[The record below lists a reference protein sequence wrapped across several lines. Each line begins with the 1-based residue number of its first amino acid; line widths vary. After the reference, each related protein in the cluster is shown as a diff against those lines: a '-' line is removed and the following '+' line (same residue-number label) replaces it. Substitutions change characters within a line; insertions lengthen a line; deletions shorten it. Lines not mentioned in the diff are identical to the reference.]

1 MGEAVKNLY
10 VHFPFC
16 RGKCTYCALCSKA
29 GVSPADREAYV
40 NSLTRSISSLIPHP
54 SSPLSHLSSP
64 ISHLSSPI
72 SHYSSPISHYSSPLS
87 HLSSPISTI
96 YFGGG
101 SPVLCDLRPLF
112 KVLNPLID
120 KNTEFSVELHPL
132 DVTEETLQVLKDGG
146 VNRISMGLQSLNDD
160 VLKHMRRG
168 YSFKEAEKAFRLI
181 KEYFDNAGVD
191 LIIGYPGDSW
201 GQSPR
206 LQRLADWGLKH
217 CSAYS
222 LILEENSVLFKL
234 TQTGTVPPPQ
244 MGTVPLKLYS
254 DEEIM
259 DELSFISHFLN
270 KIGLNR
276 YEISNYSAPGYEC
289 RHNMATWNGEDY
301 YGIGIGA
308 HGRIGLKRTRNWRG
322 QSPEV
327 TSLLFPQWGQSPEV
341 ETVSEEFDFKERK
354 IFSLR
359 TARGLDAGDC
369 PHWIE
374 RLDRFAEEGL
384 LEKENLV
391 YRLTERGFEV
401 CDSILAEL
409 I

>member
-16 RGKCTYCALCSKA
+16 RGKCTYCALYSKA
-29 GVSPADREAYV
+29 GVSPADRKAYV
-40 NSLTRSISSLIPHP
+40 NGLSRSIFSLFSTSSSL
-54 SSPLSHLSSP
+54 
-64 ISHLSSPI
+64 
-72 SHYSSPISHYSSPLS
+72 
-87 HLSSPISTI
+87 STI

-101 SPVLCDLRPLF
+101 SPALCDLRTLF

-120 KNTEFSVELHPL
+120 INTEFSVELHPL
-132 DVTEETLQVLKDGG
+132 DVTKETLQVLKDGG

-168 YSFKEAEKAFRLI
+168 YTFNEAEKAFHLI
-181 KEYFDNAGVD
+181 KKHFDNAGVD

-201 GQSPR
+201 GQSPHPQRGQSPR

-222 LILEENSVLFKL
+222 LILEENSALFKL
-234 TQTGTVPPPQ
+234 TQMGTVPPTP
-244 MGTVPLKLYS
+244 MGTVPLRLYN
-254 DEEIM
+254 DDEIM
-259 DELSFISHFLN
+259 NELSFISHFLAD
-270 KIGLNR
+270 IGLKR
-276 YEISNYSAPGYEC
+276 YEISNYSVPGYEC

-308 HGRIGLKRTRNWRG
+308 HGRIGLERTRNWWG
-322 QSPEV
+322 QSPEDRDW
-327 TSLLFPQWGQSPEV
+327 WGQSPEV

-369 PHWIE
+369 PHWIK
-374 RLDRFAEEGL
+374 RLDWFVKEGL

>member
-16 RGKCTYCALCSKA
+16 RGKCTYCALYSKA
-29 GVSPADREAYV
+29 GISPADREAYV
-40 NSLTRSISSLIPHP
+40 NSLTRSISPIFPNGDGSQH
-54 SSPLSHLSSP
+54 SAPL
-64 ISHLSSPI
+64 
-72 SHYSSPISHYSSPLS
+72 
-87 HLSSPISTI
+87 STI

-101 SPVLCDLRPLF
+101 SPALCDLRPLF

-160 VLKHMRRG
+160 VLRHMRRG
-168 YSFKEAEKAFRLI
+168 YTLNEAERAFHLI

-201 GQSPR
+201 GQSPH

-222 LILEENSVLFKL
+222 LILEENSALFKL
-234 TQTGTVPPPQ
+234 TQK
-244 MGTVPLKLYS
+244 GTVPLKLYS
-254 DEEIM
+254 DEEVM
-259 DELSFISHFLN
+259 DELSFMSHFLSE
-270 KIGLNR
+270 IGIKR

-308 HGRIGLKRTRNWRG
+308 HGRIGLKRTRNWWG
-322 QSPEV
+322 QTPNVKLS
-327 TSLLFPQWGQSPEV
+327 SIFPQWGQSPEV
-341 ETVSEEFDFKERK
+341 ETVSEEFNFKERK

-374 RLDRFAEEGL
+374 KLDRFVEEGL
-384 LEKENLV
+384 LGKENLV

-401 CDSILAEL
+401 CDSILADL

>member
-16 RGKCTYCALCSKA
+16 RGKCTYCALYSKA
-29 GVSPADREAYV
+29 GVSRADRESYV
-40 NSLTRSISSLIPHP
+40 NSLTRSISPIFPNGDGSRH
-54 SSPLSHLSSP
+54 SSPLS
-64 ISHLSSPI
+64 
-72 SHYSSPISHYSSPLS
+72 
-87 HLSSPISTI
+87 TV

-101 SPVLCDLRPLF
+101 SPALCDLRPLF

-160 VLKHMRRG
+160 ILGHMRRG
-168 YSFKEAEKAFRLI
+168 YTFDEAEKAFRLI

-222 LILEENSVLFKL
+222 LILEENSALFKL
-234 TQTGTVPPPQ
+234 TQTGTVPPTTT
-244 MGTVPLKLYS
+244 GTVPLKLYS
-254 DEEIM
+254 DEEVM
-259 DELSFISHFLN
+259 DELSFISHFLSE
-270 KIGLNR
+270 IGLKR
-276 YEISNYSAPGYEC
+276 YEISNYSASGYEC

-301 YGIGIGA
+301 YGLGIGA
-308 HGRIGLKRTRNWRG
+308 HGRIGLKRTRNWWG
-322 QSPEV
+322 QTPNVKLVSI
-327 TSLLFPQWGQSPEV
+327 FPQWGQSPEM
-341 ETVSEEFDFKERK
+341 ETVSEEFDVKERK
-354 IFSLR
+354 MFSLR
-359 TARGLDAGDC
+359 TARGLDTRDC

-374 RLDRFAEEGL
+374 KLDRIVEEGL
-384 LEKENLV
+384 LKKENLV

>member
-40 NSLTRSISSLIPHP
+40 SSLTRSIPSLIPHL
-54 SSPLSHLSSP
+54 SSPL
-64 ISHLSSPI
+64 
-72 SHYSSPISHYSSPLS
+72 
-87 HLSSPISTI
+87 STI

-101 SPVLCDLRPLF
+101 SPALCDLRPLF

-132 DVTEETLQVLKDGG
+132 DVTEETLQILKDGG

-168 YSFKEAEKAFRLI
+168 YTFNEAEKAFRLI

-191 LIIGYPGDSW
+191 LIIGYPGDTW

-206 LQRLADWGLKH
+206 LQRLSDWGLKH

-222 LILEENSVLFKL
+222 LILEEKSALFKL
-234 TQTGTVPPPQ
+234 TQMGTVPPPQ
-244 MGTVPLKLYS
+244 MGTTTGTVPLKLYS

-270 KIGLNR
+270 KIGLKR

-289 RHNMATWNGEDY
+289 RHNMATWSGEDY
-301 YGIGIGA
+301 YGLGIGA
-308 HGRIGLKRTRNWRG
+308 HGRIGLKRTRNWWG

-341 ETVSEEFDFKERK
+341 ETVSEDFDFKERK

-374 RLDRFAEEGL
+374 RLDRFVEEGL

>member
-16 RGKCTYCALCSKA
+16 RGKCTYCALYSKA
-29 GVSPADREAYV
+29 GVSRADRESYV
-40 NSLTRSISSLIPHP
+40 NSLTRSISPIFHNGDGSRH
-54 SSPLSHLSSP
+54 SSPLS
-64 ISHLSSPI
+64 
-72 SHYSSPISHYSSPLS
+72 
-87 HLSSPISTI
+87 TV

-101 SPVLCDLRPLF
+101 SPALCALRPLF

-160 VLKHMRRG
+160 VLRHMRRG
-168 YSFKEAEKAFRLI
+168 YTFNEAEKAFRLI
-181 KEYFDNAGVD
+181 KEYFENSGVD

-222 LILEENSVLFKL
+222 LILEEKSALFKL

-259 DELSFISHFLN
+259 DELSFMSHFLSG
-270 KIGLNR
+270 IGLKR

-289 RHNMATWNGEDY
+289 RHNMATWSGEDY

-308 HGRIGLKRTRNWRG
+308 HGRIGLERTRNWWG
-322 QSPEV
+322 QSPEIKP
-327 TSLLFPQWGQSPEV
+327 SLIFPQWGQSPEV

-374 RLDRFAEEGL
+374 KLDRFVEEGL

-401 CDSILAEL
+401 CDSILADL
-409 I
+409 V

>member
-16 RGKCTYCALCSKA
+16 RGKCTYCALYSKA

-40 NSLTRSISSLIPHP
+40 NSLTRSISPIFPNGDGSQY
-54 SSPLSHLSSP
+54 SAPL
-64 ISHLSSPI
+64 
-72 SHYSSPISHYSSPLS
+72 
-87 HLSSPISTI
+87 STI

-101 SPVLCDLRPLF
+101 SPALCDLRPLF

-132 DVTEETLQVLKDGG
+132 DVTEETLHVLKDGG
-146 VNRISMGLQSLNDD
+146 VNRVSMGLQSLNDD

-168 YSFKEAEKAFRLI
+168 YTFNEAERAFRLI

-191 LIIGYPGDSW
+191 LIIGYPGDTW

-222 LILEENSVLFKL
+222 LILEEKSALFKL
-234 TQTGTVPPPQ
+234 AQT
-244 MGTVPLKLYS
+244 GTVPLKLYS

-259 DELSFISHFLN
+259 DELSFMSHFLSE
-270 KIGLNR
+270 IGLNR
-276 YEISNYSAPGYEC
+276 YEISNYSVRGYEC
-289 RHNMATWNGEDY
+289 RHNMATWSGEDY
-301 YGIGIGA
+301 YGLGTGA
-308 HGRIGLKRTRNWRG
+308 HGRIGLKRTRNWWG

-327 TSLLFPQWGQSPEV
+327 KPSLIFPQWGHSPEV

-374 RLDRFAEEGL
+374 RLNRFVEEGL

>member
-10 VHFPFC
+10 VHVPFC
-16 RGKCTYCALCSKA
+16 RGKCTYCALYSKA

-40 NSLTRSISSLIPHP
+40 NSLTRSISSLIPPLLRHPLRGLASLGGYLP
-54 SSPLSHLSSP
+54 SSLS
-64 ISHLSSPI
+64 
-72 SHYSSPISHYSSPLS
+72 
-87 HLSSPISTI
+87 TV

-101 SPVLCDLRPLF
+101 SPALCDLRPLF

-146 VNRISMGLQSLNDD
+146 VNRVSMGLQSLNDD

-168 YSFKEAEKAFRLI
+168 YTFNEAERAFHLI
-181 KEYFDNAGVD
+181 KEFFDNAGVD
-191 LIIGYPGDSW
+191 LIIGYPGDTW

-222 LILEENSVLFKL
+222 LILEEKSALFKL
-234 TQTGTVPPPQ
+234 TQMGTVPPPP
-244 MGTVPLKLYS
+244 MGTVPLKLFS

-259 DELSFISHFLN
+259 DELSFMSHFLSE
-270 KIGLNR
+270 IGLNR

-289 RHNMATWNGEDY
+289 RHNMATWAGEDY

-308 HGRIGLKRTRNWRG
+308 HGRIGLDRTRNWWG
-322 QSPEV
+322 QTPSV
-327 TSLLFPQWGQSPEV
+327 KLASIFPQWGQSPEM

-359 TARGLDAGDC
+359 TTRGLDAGDC

-374 RLDRFAEEGL
+374 KLNRFVEEGL

>member
-16 RGKCTYCALCSKA
+16 RGKCTYCALYSKA

-40 NSLTRSISSLIPHP
+40 ISLTRSISPIFTNGDGSQH
-54 SSPLSHLSSP
+54 SAPLS
-64 ISHLSSPI
+64 
-72 SHYSSPISHYSSPLS
+72 
-87 HLSSPISTI
+87 TI
-96 YFGGG
+96 DFGGG
-101 SPVLCDLRPLF
+101 SPALCDLRPLF

-132 DVTEETLQVLKDGG
+132 DVTKETLHVLKDGG
-146 VNRISMGLQSLNDD
+146 VNRVSMGLQSLNDD

-168 YSFKEAEKAFRLI
+168 YTFNEAERAFHLI
-181 KEYFDNAGVD
+181 KEYFNNAGVD
-191 LIIGYPGDSW
+191 LIIGYPGDTW

-222 LILEENSVLFKL
+222 LILEEKSALFKL
-234 TQTGTVPPPQ
+234 AQTGTVP
-244 MGTVPLKLYS
+244 LKMYS

-259 DELSFISHFLN
+259 DELSFLSHFLRN
-270 KIGLNR
+270 IGLRR
-276 YEISNYSAPGYEC
+276 YEISNYSIPGYEC
-289 RHNMATWNGEDY
+289 RHNMATWSGEDY
-301 YGIGIGA
+301 YGLGIGA
-308 HGRIGLKRTRNWRG
+308 HGRIGLKRTRNWWG
-322 QSPEV
+322 QAPKTGTGTPIYSSSL
-327 TSLLFPQWGQSPEV
+327 TSIPFTQWGQSPEV
-341 ETVSEEFDFKERK
+341 ETISEDFDFKERK
-354 IFSLR
+354 LFSLR
-359 TARGLDAGDC
+359 TAKGLNAGDC
-369 PHWIE
+369 PHWIKS
-374 RLDRFAEEGL
+374 LDKFAEEGL
-384 LEKENLV
+384 LQKENLV

>member
-16 RGKCTYCALCSKA
+16 RGKCTYCALYSKA

-40 NSLTRSISSLIPHP
+40 NSLTRSISSLIPPLLRHP
-54 SSPLSHLSSP
+54 LRGLASLGGYHLSS
-64 ISHLSSPI
+64 LS
-72 SHYSSPISHYSSPLS
+72 
-87 HLSSPISTI
+87 TV

-101 SPVLCDLRPLF
+101 SPALCDLRPLF

-160 VLKHMRRG
+160 VLGHMRRG
-168 YSFKEAEKAFRLI
+168 YTFNEAERAFRLI

-191 LIIGYPGDSW
+191 LIIGYPGDTW

-222 LILEENSVLFKL
+222 LILEEKSALFKL
-234 TQTGTVPPPQ
+234 TQTGTVPPATT
-244 MGTVPLKLYS
+244 GTVPLKLYS
-254 DEEIM
+254 DDEIM

-289 RHNMATWNGEDY
+289 RHNMATWGGEDY
-301 YGIGIGA
+301 YGLGIGA
-308 HGRIGLKRTRNWRG
+308 HGRIGLKRTRNWWG
-322 QSPEV
+322 QSPEIN
-327 TSLLFPQWGQSPEV
+327 SSSPMLRGNLIPHPSSLFPQWGQSPEV
-341 ETVSEEFDFKERK
+341 ETVSEEFNFKERK

>member
-16 RGKCTYCALCSKA
+16 RGKCTYCALYSKA

-40 NSLTRSISSLIPHP
+40 NSLTRSISPIFPNGDGSRH
-54 SSPLSHLSSP
+54 SSPLS
-64 ISHLSSPI
+64 
-72 SHYSSPISHYSSPLS
+72 
-87 HLSSPISTI
+87 TV

-101 SPVLCDLRPLF
+101 SPALCDLRPLF

-160 VLKHMRRG
+160 VLRHMRRG
-168 YSFKEAEKAFRLI
+168 YTFNEAEKAFRLI

-191 LIIGYPGDSW
+191 LIIGYPGDTW

-222 LILEENSVLFKL
+222 LILEENSALFKL

-259 DELSFISHFLN
+259 DELSFMSHFLSE
-270 KIGLNR
+270 IGLKR

-301 YGIGIGA
+301 YGLGIGA
-308 HGRIGLKRTRNWRG
+308 HGRIGLKRTRNWWG
-322 QSPEV
+322 QSPKTGTDAPIYSSSL
-327 TSLLFPQWGQSPEV
+327 TSIPFTQWGQSPEV

-374 RLDRFAEEGL
+374 KLDRFVEDGL

>member
-16 RGKCTYCALCSKA
+16 RGKCTYCALYSKA
-29 GVSPADREAYV
+29 GVSPADRESYV
-40 NSLTRSISSLIPHP
+40 NSLTRSISPIFPNGDGSRH
-54 SSPLSHLSSP
+54 SSPLS
-64 ISHLSSPI
+64 
-72 SHYSSPISHYSSPLS
+72 
-87 HLSSPISTI
+87 TV

-101 SPVLCDLRPLF
+101 SPALCDLRPLF

-168 YSFKEAEKAFRLI
+168 YTLNEAERAFRLI
-181 KEYFDNAGVD
+181 KKFFDNAGVD

-222 LILEENSVLFKL
+222 LILEENSALFKL
-234 TQTGTVPPPQ
+234 AQTGTVPPPQ

-259 DELSFISHFLN
+259 DELSFMSHFLSE
-270 KIGLNR
+270 IGLNR
-276 YEISNYSAPGYEC
+276 YEISNYSIPGYEC
-289 RHNMATWNGEDY
+289 RHNMATWSGEDY
-301 YGIGIGA
+301 YGLGIGA
-308 HGRIGLKRTRNWRG
+308 HGRIGLKRTRNWWG
-322 QSPEV
+322 QSPKTGTDAPIYSSSL
-327 TSLLFPQWGQSPEV
+327 TSIPFTQWGQSPEV

>member
-16 RGKCTYCALCSKA
+16 RGKCTYCALYSKA

-40 NSLTRSISSLIPHP
+40 NSLTRSISSLIPPLLGHPLRGLASLGGYLP
-54 SSPLSHLSSP
+54 SSLS
-64 ISHLSSPI
+64 
-72 SHYSSPISHYSSPLS
+72 
-87 HLSSPISTI
+87 TV

-101 SPVLCDLRPLF
+101 SPALCDLRPLF

-146 VNRISMGLQSLNDD
+146 VNRVSMGLQSLNDD

-168 YSFKEAEKAFRLI
+168 YTFNEAERAFHLI
-181 KEYFDNAGVD
+181 KEFFDNAGVD
-191 LIIGYPGDSW
+191 LIIGYPGDTW

-222 LILEENSVLFKL
+222 LILEEKSALFKL
-234 TQTGTVPPPQ
+234 TQTGTVP
-244 MGTVPLKLYS
+244 LKLFS

-259 DELSFISHFLN
+259 DELSFMSHFLSE
-270 KIGLNR
+270 IGLKR

-289 RHNMATWNGEDY
+289 RHNMATWAGEDY

-308 HGRIGLKRTRNWRG
+308 HGRIGLDRTRNWWG
-322 QSPEV
+322 QTPSV
-327 TSLLFPQWGQSPEV
+327 KLASIFPQWGQSPEM

-374 RLDRFAEEGL
+374 KLNRFVEEGL
-384 LEKENLV
+384 LAKENLV

>member
-16 RGKCTYCALCSKA
+16 RGKCTYCALYSKA

-40 NSLTRSISSLIPHP
+40 NSLTRSISSLIPPLLGHPLRGLASLGGYHP
-54 SSPLSHLSSP
+54 SSLS
-64 ISHLSSPI
+64 
-72 SHYSSPISHYSSPLS
+72 
-87 HLSSPISTI
+87 TV

-101 SPVLCDLRPLF
+101 SPALCDLRPLF

-132 DVTEETLQVLKDGG
+132 DVTEETLQILKDGG

-160 VLKHMRRG
+160 VLGHMRRG
-168 YSFKEAEKAFRLI
+168 YTFNEAERAFRLI
-181 KEYFDNAGVD
+181 KKYFDNAGVD
-191 LIIGYPGDSW
+191 LIIGYPGDIW
-201 GQSPR
+201 GQSPH
-206 LQRLADWGLKH
+206 LQRLRDWGLKH

-222 LILEENSVLFKL
+222 LILEEKSALFKL
-234 TQTGTVPPPQ
+234 TQ

-254 DEEIM
+254 DDEIM
-259 DELSFISHFLN
+259 DEMSFISHFLN

-289 RHNMATWNGEDY
+289 RHNMATWSGEDY
-301 YGIGIGA
+301 YGLGIGA
-308 HGRIGLKRTRNWRG
+308 HGRIGLKRTRNWWG

>member
-16 RGKCTYCALCSKA
+16 RGKCTYCALYSKA

-40 NSLTRSISSLIPHP
+40 NSLTRSISPIFPNGDGSQH
-54 SSPLSHLSSP
+54 SAPL
-64 ISHLSSPI
+64 
-72 SHYSSPISHYSSPLS
+72 
-87 HLSSPISTI
+87 STI

-101 SPVLCDLRPLF
+101 SPALCDLRPLF

-146 VNRISMGLQSLNDD
+146 VNRVSMGLQSLNDD

-168 YSFKEAEKAFRLI
+168 YTFNEAERVFHLI

-191 LIIGYPGDSW
+191 LIIGYPGDTW

-222 LILEENSVLFKL
+222 LILEEKSALFKL
-234 TQTGTVPPPQ
+234 AQTGTVPPPP
-244 MGTVPLKLYS
+244 MGTVPLKLYC

-259 DELSFISHFLN
+259 DELSFMSHFLSE
-270 KIGLNR
+270 IGLNR
-276 YEISNYSAPGYEC
+276 YEISNYSVRGYEC
-289 RHNMATWNGEDY
+289 RHNMATWSGEDY
-301 YGIGIGA
+301 YGIGTGA
-308 HGRIGLKRTRNWRG
+308 HGRIGLKRTRNWWG
-322 QSPEV
+322 ESPEV
-327 TSLLFPQWGQSPEV
+327 KPSLIFPQWGQSPEV

-374 RLDRFAEEGL
+374 RLDRFVEEGL

>member
-16 RGKCTYCALCSKA
+16 RGKCTYCALYSKA
-29 GVSPADREAYV
+29 GVSRADRESYV
-40 NSLTRSISSLIPHP
+40 NSLTRSISPIFPNGDGSRH
-54 SSPLSHLSSP
+54 SSPLS
-64 ISHLSSPI
+64 
-72 SHYSSPISHYSSPLS
+72 
-87 HLSSPISTI
+87 TV

-101 SPVLCDLRPLF
+101 SPALCDLRPLF

-168 YSFKEAEKAFRLI
+168 YTFNEAEKAFRLI

-222 LILEENSVLFKL
+222 LILEEKSALFKL
-234 TQTGTVPPPQ
+234 TQTGTVPPTTT
-244 MGTVPLKLYS
+244 GTVPLKLYS

-259 DELSFISHFLN
+259 DELSFISHFLSE
-270 KIGLNR
+270 IGLKR

-289 RHNMATWNGEDY
+289 RHNMATWDGEDY

-308 HGRIGLKRTRNWRG
+308 HGRIGLKRTRNWWG
-322 QSPEV
+322 QSPKTGTDAPIYSSSL
-327 TSLLFPQWGQSPEV
+327 TSIPFTQWGQSPEV

-359 TARGLDAGDC
+359 TARGLDARDC

-374 RLDRFAEEGL
+374 RLDRFVEEGL
-384 LEKENLV
+384 LKKENLV

-401 CDSILAEL
+401 CDSILADL

>member
-16 RGKCTYCALCSKA
+16 RGKCTYCALYSKA

-40 NSLTRSISSLIPHP
+40 NSLTRSISPIFPNGDGSRH
-54 SSPLSHLSSP
+54 SSPLS
-64 ISHLSSPI
+64 
-72 SHYSSPISHYSSPLS
+72 
-87 HLSSPISTI
+87 TV

-101 SPVLCDLRPLF
+101 SPALCDLRPLF

-222 LILEENSVLFKL
+222 LILEENSALFKL
-234 TQTGTVPPPQ
+234 AQTGTVPPPQ

-259 DELSFISHFLN
+259 DELSFMSHFLSE
-270 KIGLNR
+270 IGLNR
-276 YEISNYSAPGYEC
+276 YEISNYSIPGYEC
-289 RHNMATWNGEDY
+289 RHNMATWSGEDY
-301 YGIGIGA
+301 YGLGIGA
-308 HGRIGLKRTRNWRG
+308 HGRIGLKRTRNWWG
-322 QSPEV
+322 QSPKTGTDAPIYSSSL
-327 TSLLFPQWGQSPEV
+327 TSIPFTQWGQSPEV
-341 ETVSEEFDFKERK
+341 ETVSDEFDFKERK

-374 RLDRFAEEGL
+374 RLDRFVEEGL

>member
-16 RGKCTYCALCSKA
+16 RGKCTYCALYSKA
-29 GVSPADREAYV
+29 GVSPADRESYV
-40 NSLTRSISSLIPHP
+40 NSLTRSIFSLFSASSSL
-54 SSPLSHLSSP
+54 
-64 ISHLSSPI
+64 
-72 SHYSSPISHYSSPLS
+72 
-87 HLSSPISTI
+87 STI

-101 SPVLCDLRPLF
+101 SPALCDLSPLF
-112 KVLNPLID
+112 KILNPLIG

-132 DVTEETLQVLKDGG
+132 DVTKETLQVLKDGG
-146 VNRISMGLQSLNDD
+146 VNRISMGLQSLDDD

-168 YSFKEAEKAFRLI
+168 YTFNEAEKAFHLI
-181 KEYFDNAGVD
+181 KKHFDNAGVD

-201 GQSPR
+201 GQSSHPQRGQSPR

-222 LILEENSVLFKL
+222 LILEENSALLKL
-234 TQTGTVPPPQ
+234 TQTGTVPSTP
-244 MGTVPLKLYS
+244 MGTVPLRLYS
-254 DEEIM
+254 DEEVM
-259 DELSFISHFLN
+259 DELSFMSHFLSE
-270 KIGLNR
+270 IGLKR

-308 HGRIGLKRTRNWRG
+308 HGRIGLERTRNWWG
-322 QSPEV
+322 QSPEDRDW
-327 TSLLFPQWGQSPEV
+327 WGQSPEV

-354 IFSLR
+354 IFNLR
-359 TARGLDAGDC
+359 TAKGLDAGDC
-369 PHWIE
+369 PHWIK
-374 RLDRFAEEGL
+374 RLDRFVKEGL

>member
-16 RGKCTYCALCSKA
+16 RGKCTYCALYSKA
-29 GVSPADREAYV
+29 GVSRADRESYV
-40 NSLTRSISSLIPHP
+40 NSLTRSISPIFPNGDGSRH
-54 SSPLSHLSSP
+54 SSPLS
-64 ISHLSSPI
+64 
-72 SHYSSPISHYSSPLS
+72 
-87 HLSSPISTI
+87 TV

-101 SPVLCDLRPLF
+101 SPALCDLRPLF

-168 YSFKEAEKAFRLI
+168 YTFNEAEKAFRLI

-222 LILEENSVLFKL
+222 LILEEKSALFKL
-234 TQTGTVPPPQ
+234 TQTGTVPPTTT
-244 MGTVPLKLYS
+244 GTVPLKLYS

-259 DELSFISHFLN
+259 DELSFISHFLSE
-270 KIGLNR
+270 IGLKR

-289 RHNMATWNGEDY
+289 RHNMATWDGEDY

-308 HGRIGLKRTRNWRG
+308 HGRIGLKRTRNWWG
-322 QSPEV
+322 QSPKTGTDAPIYSSSL
-327 TSLLFPQWGQSPEV
+327 TSIPFTQWGQSPEV

-359 TARGLDAGDC
+359 TARGLDARDC

-374 RLDRFAEEGL
+374 RLDRFVEEGL
-384 LEKENLV
+384 LKKENLV

>member
-16 RGKCTYCALCSKA
+16 RGKCTYCALYSKA
-29 GVSPADREAYV
+29 GISPADREVYV
-40 NSLTRSISSLIPHP
+40 NSLTRSISSLI
-54 SSPLSHLSSP
+54 SHLSSP
-64 ISHLSSPI
+64 L
-72 SHYSSPISHYSSPLS
+72 
-87 HLSSPISTI
+87 STI

-101 SPVLCDLRPLF
+101 APALCDLRPLF

-132 DVTEETLQVLKDGG
+132 DVTEEMLQVLKDGG

-160 VLKHMRRG
+160 VLRHMRRG
-168 YSFKEAEKAFRLI
+168 YTLNEAEKAFRLI

-191 LIIGYPGDSW
+191 FIIGYPGDSW

-206 LQRLADWGLKH
+206 LQRLAEWGLKH

-222 LILEENSVLFKL
+222 LILEENSALFKL
-234 TQTGTVPPPQ
+234 IQMGTVPPPQ

-254 DEEIM
+254 DEKIM

-270 KIGLNR
+270 EIGLKR
-276 YEISNYSAPGYEC
+276 YEISNYSSPGYEC
-289 RHNMATWNGEDY
+289 RHNMATWAGEDY

-308 HGRIGLKRTRNWRG
+308 HGRIGLKRTRNWWG

-327 TSLLFPQWGQSPEV
+327 KPSLIFPQWGQSPEV

-359 TARGLDAGDC
+359 TARGLDVGDC
-369 PHWIE
+369 PHWIKK
-374 RLDRFAEEGL
+374 LDRFVENGL

-401 CDSILAEL
+401 CDSILADL
-409 I
+409 V

>member
-16 RGKCTYCALCSKA
+16 RGKCTYCALYSKA

-40 NSLTRSISSLIPHP
+40 NSLTRSISSLIPPLLEHPLRGLASLGGYLP
-54 SSPLSHLSSP
+54 SSLS
-64 ISHLSSPI
+64 
-72 SHYSSPISHYSSPLS
+72 
-87 HLSSPISTI
+87 TV

-101 SPVLCDLRPLF
+101 SPALCDLRPLF

-160 VLKHMRRG
+160 VLRHMRRG
-168 YSFKEAEKAFRLI
+168 YTLNEAERAFRLI

-191 LIIGYPGDSW
+191 FIIGYPGDSW

-222 LILEENSVLFKL
+222 LILEEKSALFKL
-234 TQTGTVPPPQ
+234 AQTGTVPPPP
-244 MGTVPLKLYS
+244 MGTVPLKLYC

-259 DELSFISHFLN
+259 DELSFMSHFLSE
-270 KIGLNR
+270 IGLNR
-276 YEISNYSAPGYEC
+276 YEISNYSVQGYEC

-301 YGIGIGA
+301 YGIGTGA
-308 HGRIGLKRTRNWRG
+308 HGRIGLKRTRNWWG

-327 TSLLFPQWGQSPEV
+327 KPSLIFPQWGQSPEV

-374 RLDRFAEEGL
+374 RLDRFVEEGL

>member
-16 RGKCTYCALCSKA
+16 RGKCTYCALYSKA

-40 NSLTRSISSLIPHP
+40 NSLTRSISSLIPPLLGHPLRGLASLGGYLP
-54 SSPLSHLSSP
+54 SSLS
-64 ISHLSSPI
+64 
-72 SHYSSPISHYSSPLS
+72 
-87 HLSSPISTI
+87 TV

-101 SPVLCDLRPLF
+101 SPALCDLRPLF

-146 VNRISMGLQSLNDD
+146 VNRVSMGLQSLNDD

-168 YSFKEAEKAFRLI
+168 YTFNEAERAFRLI
-181 KEYFDNAGVD
+181 KEHFDNAGVD
-191 LIIGYPGDSW
+191 FIIGYPGDSW

-206 LQRLADWGLKH
+206 LQRLAEWGLKH

-222 LILEENSVLFKL
+222 LILEEKSALFKL
-234 TQTGTVPPPQ
+234 TQTGTVP
-244 MGTVPLKLYS
+244 LKLFS

-259 DELSFISHFLN
+259 DELSFMSHFLSE
-270 KIGLNR
+270 IGLKR

-289 RHNMATWNGEDY
+289 RHNMATWAGEDY

-308 HGRIGLKRTRNWRG
+308 HGRIGLDRTRNWWG
-322 QSPEV
+322 QTPNVKLASI
-327 TSLLFPQWGQSPEV
+327 FPQWGQSPEV

-374 RLDRFAEEGL
+374 KLNRFVEEGL

>member
-16 RGKCTYCALCSKA
+16 RGKCTYCALYSKA
-29 GVSPADREAYV
+29 GVSPADRESYV
-40 NSLTRSISSLIPHP
+40 NSLTRSISSLIPFP
-54 SSPLSHLSSP
+54 SSL
-64 ISHLSSPI
+64 
-72 SHYSSPISHYSSPLS
+72 
-87 HLSSPISTI
+87 STI

-101 SPVLCDLRPLF
+101 SPALCDLKPLF
-112 KVLNPLID
+112 KALNPLID
-120 KNTEFSVELHPL
+120 SNTEFSVELHPL
-132 DVTEETLQVLKDGG
+132 DVTRETLQALKYGG
-146 VNRISMGLQSLNDD
+146 VNRISMGLQSLNDE

-168 YSFKEAEKAFRLI
+168 YTFDEAEKAFRLI

-201 GQSPR
+201 RESPR
-206 LQRLADWGLKH
+206 LNRLTTWNLKH

-222 LILEENSVLFKL
+222 LILEENSALFKL
-234 TQTGTVPPPQ
+234 TQTQTS
-244 MGTVPLKLYS
+244 PLKMYS

-259 DELSFISHFLN
+259 DELSFISHFLKN
-270 KIGLNR
+270 AGLKR

-289 RHNMATWNGEDY
+289 RHNMATWIGEDY
-301 YGIGIGA
+301 YGLGIGA
-308 HGRIGLKRTRNWRG
+308 HGRIGLERTRNWWG
-322 QSPEV
+322 QTPNVKLS
-327 TSLLFPQWGQSPEV
+327 SIFPQWGQSSEV

-359 TARGLDAGDC
+359 TARGLNAGDC

-374 RLDRFAEEGL
+374 KLDRFVEEGL

-401 CDSILAEL
+401 CDSILADL

>member
-16 RGKCTYCALCSKA
+16 RGKCTYCALYSKA

-40 NSLTRSISSLIPHP
+40 NSLTRSISPIFPNGDGSQH
-54 SSPLSHLSSP
+54 SAPL
-64 ISHLSSPI
+64 
-72 SHYSSPISHYSSPLS
+72 
-87 HLSSPISTI
+87 STI

-101 SPVLCDLRPLF
+101 SPALCDLRPLF

-132 DVTEETLQVLKDGG
+132 DVTKETLHVLKDGG
-146 VNRISMGLQSLNDD
+146 VNRVSMGLQSLNDD

-168 YSFKEAEKAFRLI
+168 YTFNEAERAFHLI
-181 KEYFDNAGVD
+181 KEYFNNAGVD
-191 LIIGYPGDSW
+191 LIIGYPGDTW

-222 LILEENSVLFKL
+222 LILEEKSALFKL
-234 TQTGTVPPPQ
+234 AQTGTVP
-244 MGTVPLKLYS
+244 LKMYS

-259 DELSFISHFLN
+259 DELSFLSHFLRN
-270 KIGLNR
+270 IGLRR
-276 YEISNYSAPGYEC
+276 YEISNYSIPGYEC
-289 RHNMATWNGEDY
+289 RHNMATWSGEDY
-301 YGIGIGA
+301 YGLGIGA
-308 HGRIGLKRTRNWRG
+308 HGRIGLKRTRNWWG
-322 QSPEV
+322 QAPKTGTGTPIYSSSL
-327 TSLLFPQWGQSPEV
+327 TSIPFTQWGQSPEV
-341 ETVSEEFDFKERK
+341 ETISEDFDFKERK
-354 IFSLR
+354 LFSLR
-359 TARGLDAGDC
+359 TAKGLNAGDC
-369 PHWIE
+369 PHWIKS
-374 RLDRFAEEGL
+374 LDKFAEEGL
-384 LEKENLV
+384 LQKENLV

>member
-16 RGKCTYCALCSKA
+16 RGKCTYCALYSKA

-40 NSLTRSISSLIPHP
+40 NSLTRSISPIFPNGDGSRHSPSL
-54 SSPLSHLSSP
+54 
-64 ISHLSSPI
+64 
-72 SHYSSPISHYSSPLS
+72 
-87 HLSSPISTI
+87 STV

-101 SPVLCDLRPLF
+101 SPALCDLRPLF

-160 VLKHMRRG
+160 VLRHMRRG
-168 YSFKEAEKAFRLI
+168 YMFNEAEKAFYLV

-206 LQRLADWGLKH
+206 LHRLADWGLKH

-222 LILEENSVLFKL
+222 LILEEKSALFKL
-234 TQTGTVPPPQ
+234 AQTGTVPPPQ

-259 DELSFISHFLN
+259 DELSFISHFLSE
-270 KIGLNR
+270 IGLKR

-289 RHNMATWNGEDY
+289 RHNMATWSGEDY
-301 YGIGIGA
+301 YGLGIGA
-308 HGRIGLKRTRNWRG
+308 HGRIGLKRTRNWWG
-322 QSPEV
+322 QTPNVKLVSI
-327 TSLLFPQWGQSPEV
+327 FPQWGQSPEM

-354 IFSLR
+354 MFSLR
-359 TARGLDAGDC
+359 TVRGLDAGDC

-374 RLDRFAEEGL
+374 RLDRFVEEGL

-401 CDSILAEL
+401 CDTILAEL

>member
-16 RGKCTYCALCSKA
+16 RGKCTYCALYSKA

-40 NSLTRSISSLIPHP
+40 NSLTRSISPIFPNGDGSRH
-54 SSPLSHLSSP
+54 SSPLS
-64 ISHLSSPI
+64 
-72 SHYSSPISHYSSPLS
+72 
-87 HLSSPISTI
+87 TV

-101 SPVLCDLRPLF
+101 SPALCDLRPLF

-168 YSFKEAEKAFRLI
+168 YTFNEAEKAFHLI
-181 KEYFDNAGVD
+181 KEYFDNSGVD

-259 DELSFISHFLN
+259 DELSFMSHFLSE
-270 KIGLNR
+270 IGLNR
-276 YEISNYSAPGYEC
+276 YEISNYSIPGYEC
-289 RHNMATWNGEDY
+289 RHNMATWSGEDY
-301 YGIGIGA
+301 YGLGIGA
-308 HGRIGLKRTRNWRG
+308 HGRIGLKRTRNWWG
-322 QSPEV
+322 QSPKTGTDAPIYSSSL
-327 TSLLFPQWGQSPEV
+327 TSIPFTQWGQSPEV
-341 ETVSEEFDFKERK
+341 ETVSDEFDFKERK

-374 RLDRFAEEGL
+374 RLDRFVEEGL